1 MRFRRPTAL
10 TQYQRAEALRRHD
23 AGEAATE
30 IARSFNIDRATL
42 YRALAWREA
51 AALTIPP
58 RSASNLRVS
67 FDALLRRARGRPICR
82 SRG

>member
-1 MRFRRPTAL
+1 VRFRRPTAL

-51 AALTIPP
+51 AAL
-58 RSASNLRVS
+58 
-67 FDALLRRARGRPICR
+67 
-82 SRG
+82 